1 MQNPTINIGYTN
13 GVIAARE
20 KRLLKD
26 KILRFCELSPSEAFR
41 ALLESGYGGAETASS
56 VYDYEK
62 LIAREEELLDGFIRE
77 YSPTK
82 TISSYL
88 LSPRDFHNAKALIK
102 AASLGEDAQKML
114 APEGLISIK
123 LLRECI
129 ENNDFAPL
137 ETVNQALKEA
147 CESAIELL
155 KEEQSGSK
163 VGDIFEKASYS
174 YLQNVTRFSPLLK
187 KLLTAKTD
195 MTNILIAFR
204 AKDGEIAKEKYLPFG
219 KLKEEQLA
227 PLTDDGESEKETAFK
242 AFEKTPYSAFVKSC
256 FLAREKGL
264 PFTEAERIRDG
275 YDETFFAKRK
285 YELQNKEPFL
295 YYVYRRKTENAN
307 VRVVFACL
315 LAGVSEAE
323 IKKRLRAF

>member
-1 MQNPTINIGYTN
+1 MQKPTINIAYTN

-41 ALLESGYGGAETASS
+41 ALLESGYGGGAETASS
-56 VYDYEK
+56 AYDYEK
-62 LIAREEELLDGFIRE
+62 LIVREEELLDQFIRE
-77 YSPTK
+77 YSPSGS
-82 TISSYL
+82 ILSYL

-114 APEGLISIK
+114 APEGLISIP
-123 LLRECI
+123 LLQECV
-129 ENNDFAPL
+129 ENGDFAPL
-137 ETVNQALKEA
+137 EALNQTLRET
-147 CESAIELL
+147 CEKATELL
-155 KEEQSGSK
+155 KEEHSGAK
-163 VGDIFEKASYS
+163 VGDIFEKASYL
-174 YLQNVTRFSPLLK
+174 YLQNTVRFSPVLK

-204 AKDGEIAKEKYLPFG
+204 AKDGEIAMDKYLPGG
-219 KLKEEQLA
+219 KLKEEQLKLLA
-227 PLTDDGESEKETAFK
+227 DSDVETALK
-242 AFEKTPYSAFVKSC
+242 AFAATPHLAFVKSC
-256 FLAREKGL
+256 FLAKEKGL
-264 PFTEAERIRDG
+264 PLTEAERIRDG

-295 YYVYRRKTENAN
+295 YYVYRRKTENVN
-307 VRVVFACL
+307 VRIIFACL
-315 LAGVSEAE
+315 LAGMSETE